1 MAAPR
6 RLRSCHLRCC
16 YNVLNDPPD
25 PETTRLLNLAK
36 RAYGGGDKPGAAALA
51 RQILLR
57 RPRDATA
64 LQILGVIAL
73 QSGDLAAARRH
84 LEASNATAENATTLN
99 MLGVAASQA
108 GDANAARAAFTR
120 AGELGLID
128 GWRNLA
134 TAQAGD
140 ASAQIASYQRALVLA
155 PNDATSHAGLA
166 QAYEVRHDL
175 VLARHHANAALAT
188 DAQNVVARL
197 TLARVLMREEAFSEA
212 EATATSAF
220 ESKSATQ
227 EQRISALGLVGDARD
242 RRGDTHGA
250 FQAFSAANRL
260 TMQLHGAWLD
270 ATERLYH
277 PQNVQR
283 MSKAVQQAQPRP
295 SAYSCATPTPTF
307 LVGFPRSGTTL
318 LDQILSSH
326 GAILCLEEKEYFGE
340 ALGAVLAEP
349 ARVYEIGRID
359 ASEAEAVRRGYW
371 ERVGNQRN
379 ALVVDKFPLNIVVL
393 PLIKQIFPDA
403 KIIFALRDPRDV
415 VLSCFQQRFTINA
428 AMAQFLDL
436 ERAGAYYDQ
445 IMSLFELCRERL
457 DLDLHEVRYEDVVAD
472 LEGAARALCS
482 FLGVSFEASMLD
494 YRKTALSRH
503 IATPSARQVIQPLY
517 NRSVGR
523 WRRYEKELE
532 PVLPVL
538 TPWVE
543 RFGYAA

>member
-1 MAAPR
+1 M
-6 RLRSCHLRCC
+6 
-16 YNVLNDPPD
+16 LNDPAD
-25 PETTRLLNLAK
+25 PGAARLLNLAK
-36 RAYGGGDKPGAAALA
+36 RAYGGGDKPGAVALA
-51 RQILLR
+51 RQVLLR

-73 QSGDLAAARRH
+73 QAGDFAAARRH
-84 LEASNATAENATTLN
+84 LEASNAAAENATTLN
-99 MLGVAASQA
+99 MLGVAASQS
-108 GDANAARAAFTR
+108 GDAIAARGAFAR
-120 AGELGLID
+120 AGALGLID

-140 ASAQIASYQRALVLA
+140 AAAQIASYQRALLLA
-155 PNDATSHAGLA
+155 PNDAASHAGLA

-175 VLARHHANAALAT
+175 AHAREHAKTALEN
-188 DAQNVVARL
+188 DANNVAARL
-197 TLARVLMREEAFSEA
+197 TLARILMREEAFAEA
-212 EATATSAF
+212 EAAATSAF
-220 ESKSATQ
+220 ENTRATQ
-227 EQRISALGLVGDARD
+227 EQRIIALGLVGDARD

-250 FQAFSAANRL
+250 FQAFTAANRL

-277 PQNVQR
+277 PQNVAR
-283 MSKAVQQAQPRP
+283 MAKVVQQAQARAP
-295 SAYSCATPTPTF
+295 AYSCATPTPTF

-349 ARVYEIGRID
+349 ARVWEIGGID
-359 ASEAEAVRRGYW
+359 AREAEAVRHGYW
-371 ERVGNQRN
+371 ERVGDQRN

-472 LEGAARALCS
+472 LEGEARALCS
-482 FLGVSFEASMLD
+482 FLGVSFESSMLD
-494 YRKTALSRH
+494 YQKTALLRH

-517 NRSVGR
+517 QRSIGR
-523 WRRYEKELE
+523 WRRYELELE

-538 TPWVE
+538 SPWAE